1 MMSCNLSELKH
12 TLYSLTWLLE
22 ILAIK
27 DVIEEHLVSGDP
39 GPDGGVVGGRG
50 RVQSLTSAN
59 KKLVL

>member
-1 MMSCNLSELKH
+1 MVSCKLQPFKH

-22 ILAIK
+22 ILAVE

>member
-22 ILAIK
+22 ILAVE